1 LTQQAIEISAIEE
14 VTAWCRFRAATPAL
28 DYNPV
33 PSVSA
38 TCLGRIEY
46 GTYTTVVINT
56 EVSMKET
63 WFVTGSSVG
72 LGRSIAEA
80 ALAEGHDVVA
90 SARCAGGTDCKERCH
105 EIDPCRTSCSGHGID
120 RGAAHQ
126 PRRRVL
132 ATRWPAKETVADQ
145 SQGVQLAKLQRLVRY
160 WGTDY
165 DWRKGEAKLN
175 ALPMFVTEIDGLD
188 IQFIHVR
195 SRHENAMPLIM
206 SHGWP
211 GPRSWVE
218 RSYHKL
224 IYFNEVDKGG
234 HFAAWEEPELFST
247 EVRAAFTSDLCAEGS
262 SL

>member
-1 LTQQAIEISAIEE
+1 MSTLSFWTSRRRLLGAAA
-14 VTAWCRFRAATPAL
+14 TAGVVGLMPAALRAAPAGDAIRPFRVNVPHPDL
-28 DYNPV
+28 DD
-33 PSVSA
+33 
-38 TCLGRIEY
+38 L
-46 GTYTTVVINT
+46 
-56 EVSMKET
+56 
-63 WFVTGSSVG
+63 
-72 LGRSIAEA
+72 
-80 ALAEGHDVVA
+80 
-90 SARCAGGTDCKERCH
+90 
-105 EIDPCRTSCSGHGID
+105 
-120 RGAAHQ
+120 
-126 PRRRVL
+126 RRRVL

-234 HFAAWEEPELFST
+234 HFAAWDEPELFST

>member
-1 LTQQAIEISAIEE
+1 MSTLSFWTSRRRLLGAAP
-14 VTAWCRFRAATPAL
+14 TAGVVGLMPAALRAAPAGDAIRPFRVNVPNADL
-28 DYNPV
+28 DD
-33 PSVSA
+33 
-38 TCLGRIEY
+38 
-46 GTYTTVVINT
+46 
-56 EVSMKET
+56 M
-63 WFVTGSSVG
+63 
-72 LGRSIAEA
+72 
-80 ALAEGHDVVA
+80 
-90 SARCAGGTDCKERCH
+90 
-105 EIDPCRTSCSGHGID
+105 
-120 RGAAHQ
+120 
-126 PRRRVL
+126 RRRVL

-234 HFAAWEEPELFST
+234 HFAAWDEPELFST

>member
-1 LTQQAIEISAIEE
+1 MSTLSFWTSRRRLLGAAA
-14 VTAWCRFRAATPAL
+14 TAGVVGLMPAALRAAPAGDAIRPFRVNVPHADL
-28 DYNPV
+28 DD
-33 PSVSA
+33 
-38 TCLGRIEY
+38 L
-46 GTYTTVVINT
+46 
-56 EVSMKET
+56 
-63 WFVTGSSVG
+63 
-72 LGRSIAEA
+72 
-80 ALAEGHDVVA
+80 
-90 SARCAGGTDCKERCH
+90 
-105 EIDPCRTSCSGHGID
+105 
-120 RGAAHQ
+120 
-126 PRRRVL
+126 RRRVL
-132 ATRWPAKETVADQ
+132 ATRWPANETVADQ

-234 HFAAWEEPELFST
+234 HFAAWDEPELFST

>member
-1 LTQQAIEISAIEE
+1 
-14 VTAWCRFRAATPAL
+14 
-28 DYNPV
+28 
-33 PSVSA
+33 
-38 TCLGRIEY
+38 
-46 GTYTTVVINT
+46 
-56 EVSMKET
+56 MKET
-63 WFVTGSSVG
+63 WLVTGSSVG

-126 PRRRVL
+126 SRRRVL

-160 WGTDY
+160 WGTDF

-195 SRHENAMPLIM
+195 SRHDNAMPLIM
-206 SHGWP
+206 THGWTAKL
-211 GPRSWVE
+211 GRTELSQAHLFQRS
-218 RSYHKL
+218 R
-224 IYFNEVDKGG
+224 
-234 HFAAWEEPELFST
+234 
-247 EVRAAFTSDLCAEGS
+247 
-262 SL
+262 

>member
-1 LTQQAIEISAIEE
+1 MSTLSFWTSRRRLLAAAARGGVVVLIPA
-14 VTAWCRFRAATPAL
+14 ALRAAPAGDALRPFRVNVPHADL
-28 DYNPV
+28 DD
-33 PSVSA
+33 
-38 TCLGRIEY
+38 L
-46 GTYTTVVINT
+46 
-56 EVSMKET
+56 
-63 WFVTGSSVG
+63 
-72 LGRSIAEA
+72 
-80 ALAEGHDVVA
+80 
-90 SARCAGGTDCKERCH
+90 
-105 EIDPCRTSCSGHGID
+105 
-120 RGAAHQ
+120 
-126 PRRRVL
+126 RRRVL

-211 GPRSWVE
+211 GSRSWVE

-234 HFAAWEEPELFST
+234 HFAAWDEPELFST

>member
-1 LTQQAIEISAIEE
+1 MSTLSFWTSRRRLLGAAA
-14 VTAWCRFRAATPAL
+14 TAGVVGLMPAALRAAPAGDAIRPFRVNVPHADL
-28 DYNPV
+28 DD
-33 PSVSA
+33 
-38 TCLGRIEY
+38 L
-46 GTYTTVVINT
+46 
-56 EVSMKET
+56 
-63 WFVTGSSVG
+63 
-72 LGRSIAEA
+72 
-80 ALAEGHDVVA
+80 
-90 SARCAGGTDCKERCH
+90 
-105 EIDPCRTSCSGHGID
+105 
-120 RGAAHQ
+120 
-126 PRRRVL
+126 RRRVL

-195 SRHENAMPLIM
+195 SRQENAMPLIM

-247 EVRAAFTSDLCAEGS
+247 EVRAAFR
-262 SL
+262 SLR

>member
-1 LTQQAIEISAIEE
+1 MPAAL
-14 VTAWCRFRAATPAL
+14 RAAPAGDAIRPFRVNVPHADL
-28 DYNPV
+28 DD
-33 PSVSA
+33 
-38 TCLGRIEY
+38 L
-46 GTYTTVVINT
+46 
-56 EVSMKET
+56 
-63 WFVTGSSVG
+63 
-72 LGRSIAEA
+72 
-80 ALAEGHDVVA
+80 
-90 SARCAGGTDCKERCH
+90 
-105 EIDPCRTSCSGHGID
+105 
-120 RGAAHQ
+120 
-126 PRRRVL
+126 RRRVL
-132 ATRWPAKETVADQ
+132 ATRWPANETVADQ

-224 IYFNEVDKGG
+224 IYFNE
-234 HFAAWEEPELFST
+234 AT
-247 EVRAAFTSDLCAEGS
+247 RAATSRRGMSRNS
-262 SL
+262 SAPRSGRPSLQISALRAHRFSGRSSG

>member
-1 LTQQAIEISAIEE
+1 MSTLSFWTSRRRLLGAAA
-14 VTAWCRFRAATPAL
+14 TAGVVGLMPAALRAAPAGDAIRPFRVNVPHADL
-28 DYNPV
+28 DD
-33 PSVSA
+33 
-38 TCLGRIEY
+38 L
-46 GTYTTVVINT
+46 
-56 EVSMKET
+56 
-63 WFVTGSSVG
+63 
-72 LGRSIAEA
+72 
-80 ALAEGHDVVA
+80 
-90 SARCAGGTDCKERCH
+90 
-105 EIDPCRTSCSGHGID
+105 
-120 RGAAHQ
+120 
-126 PRRRVL
+126 RRRVL
-132 ATRWPAKETVADQ
+132 ATRWPANETVADQ

-224 IYFNEVDKGG
+224 IYFNE
-234 HFAAWEEPELFST
+234 AT
-247 EVRAAFTSDLCAEGS
+247 RAATSRRGMSRNS
-262 SL
+262 STPRSGRPSLQISALRAHRFSGRSSG

>member
-1 LTQQAIEISAIEE
+1 MSTLSFWTSLRSLLG
-14 VTAWCRFRAATPAL
+14 TAATA
-28 DYNPV
+28 
-33 PSVSA
+33 
-38 TCLGRIEY
+38 G
-46 GTYTTVVINT
+46 VI
-56 EVSMKET
+56 
-63 WFVTGSSVG
+63 G
-72 LGRSIAEA
+72 LMPA
-80 ALAEGHDVVA
+80 ALLAA
-90 SARCAGGTDCKERCH
+90 PAGDAIRPFRVNVPH
-105 EIDPCRTSCSGHGID
+105 ADLD
-120 RGAAHQ
+120 DL
-126 PRRRVL
+126 RRRVL
-132 ATRWPAKETVADQ
+132 ATRWPANETVADQ

-234 HFAAWEEPELFST
+234 HFAAWDESRNSSAPRSGRPSLQISALRAHRFSG
-247 EVRAAFTSDLCAEGS
+247 RS
-262 SL
+262 SG

>member
-1 LTQQAIEISAIEE
+1 
-14 VTAWCRFRAATPAL
+14 
-28 DYNPV
+28 
-33 PSVSA
+33 
-38 TCLGRIEY
+38 
-46 GTYTTVVINT
+46 
-56 EVSMKET
+56 MKET

-90 SARCAGGTDCKERCH
+90 SARCADCKECCH
-105 EIDPCRTSCSGHGID
+105 EIDPCRTSCSGHGAA

-145 SQGVQLAKLQRLVRY
+145 SQGVQLAKLQRTVRY

-195 SRHENAMPLIM
+195 SRHENAMPLTM

-224 IYFNEVDKGG
+224 IYFNEATR
-234 HFAAWEEPELFST
+234 AATSRRGMSRNSSTPRSGRPSLQISALRAHRFSGA
-247 EVRAAFTSDLCAEGS
+247 VRADEPSLKSGEEVGFRRRGS
-262 SL
+262 